1 AFKSSIKKNK
11 LTMNRLVI
19 MAPESPVFFPSPLV
33 FSPTSVKTPSSSP
46 RSTPQKLTM
55 VACPSRKAKETTS
68 CPGSDTVLKRKRPP
82 MLDLKLPPAVASW
95 CSTTVKTPG
104 KADEVV
110 EVEEDGVYSVY
121 CKRGRR
127 GPIEDRYV
135 AAVDPD
141 ERVRKKAFFGV
152 FDGHG
157 GSKAAEFAAKNLGS
171 NIEAAMAAGRSGEEG
186 YSTERAIRD
195 GYIKTDE
202 DFLKEGSRGGAC
214 CVTALISEGELA
226 VSNAG
231 DCRAVISRGGVAEA
245 LTTDHNPGQADE
257 LKRIEALGGYV
268 DCCNGVW
275 RIQGTLAV
283 SRGIGDRYLKE
294 WVIAE
299 PETKTLRIKPE
310 FEFLILASDG
320 LWDKVT
326 NQEAVDVVRPYCVD
340 VENPKTLSACQKL
353 VELSCK
359 RGSLDDISLI
369 IIQLQK
375 FMANKG
381 RDGDGVDS
389 ISSLPDEILQHILS
403 SLKTATAVKTS
414 TLSKRWR
421 HVWSGTPSL
430 YLVWNGHNFKVDSMN
445 KTLARYTAHK
455 MTSFHLY
462 ADNINR
468 SIESPDINR
477 SIEFAMSKNVENMLL
492 DIRYYRYNLPEFLYF
507 SSTIKQLTLSVH
519 NYYSDMKVPTSSVSW
534 TSLKKLS
541 LFCCNFSEECM
552 ARILSGS
559 PILERLRLDFCS
571 ELKVIDVSKSL
582 IDVSSLTEA
591 NLEISVMSTEILTD
605 GFPQVIMQKM
615 VEKLQ
620 NVETLTFGPNLL
632 KILSVA
638 ELHHLPFPSFK
649 VKDLT
654 LETTISQDVIPGL
667 VTVLENSPQLKK
679 LTVQPKLVNGTVLGK
694 SLDDLLDVHGLIY
707 SDQRWRSEAMV
718 FPKILTWDVEP
729 KHVVSF
735 IKLILKTTK
744 TLEKM
749 VLGLG
754 YYLQG
759 RQVEE
764 FLEMVPMLCQDNNV
778 SISNKFNQRGLV
790 STTVYQEEDGQR
802 TGFLAE
808 TVEEYAEAIL
818 EIVKMK
824 ETERLKMAAYAGK

>member
-1 AFKSSIKKNK
+1 MHSRVRSRRDK

-55 VACPSRKAKETTS
+55 VACPSRKAKETTP

-82 MLDLKLPPAVASW
+82 MLDLKLPPVVASW
-95 CSTTVKTPG
+95 CSTTVKTPE

-110 EVEEDGVYSVY
+110 EVEEDGLYSVY

-127 GPIEDRYV
+127 GPTEDRYV
-135 AAVDPD
+135 AAVPD

-157 GSKAAEFAAKNLGS
+157 GSKAAEFAAKNIGS
-171 NIEAAMAAGRSGEEG
+171 NIEAAMEAARSGESV
-186 YSTERAIRD
+186 YSVERAIRE

-353 VELSCK
+353 VELSGLK
-359 RGSLDDISLI
+359 LLEILS
-369 IIQLQK
+369 
-375 FMANKG
+375 MANKG

-403 SLKTATAVKTS
+403 SLKTATAIKTS

-430 YLVWNGHNFKVDSMN
+430 YLVWSGHNFKVDSMN
-445 KTLARYTAHK
+445 KTLARYTARK

-462 ADNINR
+462 ADSINR

-492 DIRYYRYNLPEFLYF
+492 DIRYYRYNLPELFYF

-519 NYYSDMKVPTSSVSW
+519 NYYSDMKVPISSVSW

-559 PILERLRLDFCS
+559 PILERLSLDFCS

-591 NLEISVMSTEILTD
+591 NLEISVMSTEMLTD
-605 GFPQVIMQKM
+605 GFPQIIMQKM

-638 ELHHLPFPSFK
+638 ELYHLPFPSFK

-654 LETTISQDVIPGL
+654 LETAISQDAIPGL

-679 LTVQPKLVNGTVLGK
+679 LTVQPKLVNGTLLGK
-694 SLDDLLDVHGLIY
+694 SLDDLLDVHGLINSVRRY
-707 SDQRWRSEAMV
+707 AKLHTETAAKLQALEHCFYWSIYGISVVEYMTAAGAIPIAHNSAG
-718 FPKILTWDVEP
+718 PKMDI
-729 KHVVSF
+729 
-735 IKLILKTTK
+735 
-744 TLEKM
+744 
-749 VLGLG
+749 VL
-754 YYLQG
+754 
-759 RQVEE
+759 
-764 FLEMVPMLCQDNNV
+764 
-778 SISNKFNQRGLV
+778 
-790 STTVYQEEDGQR
+790 EEDGQR

-818 EIVKMK
+818 DIVKMK
-824 ETERLKMAAYAGK
+824 ETERLKMAAYARK